1 VPDQGLSAA
10 FSGSF
15 PSAGGE
21 LAALIR
27 QFDWAKTSLGPLS
40 AWPQS
45 LKTVTDTLLRSPIPM
60 VLLWGEDGIM
70 IYNDAYSGFAGGRHP
85 KLLGSKVRD
94 GWAEVA
100 DFNDHVMKVGLN
112 GGTLVYKDQELT
124 LDRHGR
130 PEQVWMNLD
139 YSPVLNEAGQS
150 AGVIAIVVETTQRV
164 IAERTLKDRENDL
177 ARVQKIAR
185 IGGVVVDLRNAFD
198 NGRRSPEYR
207 EIHGLSPDAVDT
219 HDDWV
224 KRIHPEDRDRALHHF
239 LATVNGT
246 DARYSSEYRIVRP
259 SDGQVRWI
267 AAEAEIERDENGQ
280 PLRLVGAHM
289 DITER
294 TLAKELL
301 RESEERFRLIA
312 NSAPV
317 PMWVSKLDGTRG
329 FANQAYL
336 DFLGLEYQKA
346 IVFDWRKI
354 LHPDDQSRVV
364 RESVAGEASLKPFVL
379 EARYRRTDGAWRWMR
394 SESQPRWDPEGKHIG
409 FIGVAHDITTAKEA
423 ESELRRLN
431 ETLEQRIRQRTSQ
444 LESNEAQLRAIFE
457 TSNQYQGLLDLEGN
471 VIYAN
476 KTSLAGIQA
485 VAADVIGK
493 PYWDSRWFSATPGAS
508 EAVAAAFTAVK
519 RGESVR
525 TEMLLQLPTGD
536 RYFDFAM
543 RPVFD
548 QYGAVASV
556 LPEAVD
562 ITERR
567 QAEEALRQS
576 QKMEAVGQLTGGVA
590 HDFNNLLTIIRSA
603 TDFLRRRDLPED
615 RRRRYIDAISDTVDR
630 ASKLTGQLLAFA
642 RRQPLAPQ
650 VFDVGLQVEG
660 IAQLIRPLVGDR
672 IQIGLEIRDPECFA
686 MADVA
691 QFETSLINLA
701 VNSRDAMDGEGLI
714 SISIG
719 KADAIPASGTS
730 EKRNGK
736 FIAVSVA
743 DTGAGIAPDRLTA
756 IFEPFYTT
764 KEVGKG
770 TGLGLSQALGFAKQS
785 GGEIVVAS
793 VVGEGSTF
801 TIYLPQ
807 AEAPAT
813 YADIGAGN
821 IEAAISG
828 RGHRILVVEDNEDV
842 GRFSTELLQDLGYAT
857 RRADNARQALAL
869 IAADSSAFD
878 LVFSDV
884 IMPGMNGVELAIIIR
899 EQYPD
904 IPVVLT
910 SGYSSV
916 LAEHAH
922 QGFELIQ
929 KPYSVEALS
938 RTLRRAISE
947 RSPAD

>member
-1 VPDQGLSAA
+1 MPDEGISAG
-10 FSGSF
+10 SGGSF
-15 PSAGGE
+15 PSGGGE
-21 LAALIR
+21 LGALIR
-27 QFDWAKTSLGPLS
+27 QFDWTKTSLGPLS

-45 LKTVTDTLLRSPIPM
+45 LKTITDTLLRSPVPI
-60 VLLWGEDGIM
+60 VLLWGEDGVM

-85 KLLGSKVRD
+85 ELLGSKVRD

-100 DFNDHVMKVGLN
+100 DFNDHVMKVGLS
-112 GGTLVYKDQELT
+112 GGTLAYRDQELT
-124 LDRHGR
+124 LYRHGR

-139 YSPVLNEAGQS
+139 YSPVLNEAGQP
-150 AGVIAIVVETTQRV
+150 AGVMAIVVETTQRV
-164 IAERTLKDRENDL
+164 IAERTLKDRENEL
-177 ARVQKIAR
+177 ARVQRIAR
-185 IGGVVVDLRNAFD
+185 ICGVTVDLENGFD
-198 NGRRSPEYR
+198 NGRRTPEYL

-219 HDDWV
+219 HEDWV
-224 KRIHPEDRDRALHHF
+224 KRIHPEDRDRTLLHF
-239 LATVNGT
+239 RRTVNGA
-246 DARYSSEYRIVRP
+246 DARYSAEYRIVRP

-267 AAEAEIERDENGQ
+267 ACEAQIERDEKGK
-280 PLRLVGAHM
+280 PLRMVGAHI
-289 DITER
+289 DTTER

-317 PMWVSKLDGTRG
+317 PMWVSKLDGTRS

-336 DFLGLEYQKA
+336 DFLGLGYQKA

-354 LHPDDQSRVV
+354 LHPDDLSRIVG
-364 RESVAGEASLKPFVL
+364 ESLAGEASLQPFVL
-379 EARYRRTDGAWRWMR
+379 EARYRRADGAWRWMR
-394 SESQPRWDPEGKHIG
+394 SESQPRWDPAGKHIG
-409 FIGVAHDITTAKEA
+409 FIGVAHDITAAKEA
-423 ESELRRLN
+423 EGELRRLN
-431 ETLEQRIRQRTSQ
+431 ETLEQRIKERTSQ
-444 LESNEAQLRAIFE
+444 LNPTKRNCAPSLKPATSTRDCWICRA
-457 TSNQYQGLLDLEGN
+457 TLSTPTRRRWPGSRP
-471 VIYAN
+471 AWR
-476 KTSLAGIQA
+476 TSLASRFGIRSGFPRHRAPARSVFNGFAA
-485 VAADVIGK
+485 V
-493 PYWDSRWFSATPGAS
+493 RQ
-508 EAVAAAFTAVK
+508 
-519 RGESVR
+519 GESMR
-525 TEMLLQLPTGD
+525 TEMLLHLPIGD

-548 QYGAVASV
+548 QHGAVASV

-603 TDFLRRRDLPED
+603 TDFLRRRELTED

-642 RRQPLAPQ
+642 RRQPLTPE

-660 IAQLIRPLVGDR
+660 IAQLIRPLVGGR

-691 QFETSLINLA
+691 QFETTLINLA
-701 VNSRDAMDGEGLI
+701 VNSRDAMQGEGLI
-714 SISIG
+714 SIQVE

-730 EKRNGK
+730 ERRDGK
-736 FIAVSVA
+736 FIAISVK
-743 DTGAGIAPDRLTA
+743 DVGTGIPPEKLTA

-785 GGEIVVAS
+785 GGEIVAAS
-793 VVGEGSTF
+793 ALGEGSTF

-807 AEAPAT
+807 AEAPSRH
-813 YADIGAGN
+813 ADIASAHL
-821 IEAAISG
+821 EATASG

-857 RRADNARQALAL
+857 RRADNAKQALAL
-869 IAADSSAFD
+869 IAADQWAFD

-884 IMPGMNGVELAIIIR
+884 IMPGMNGVELATIIR
-899 EQYPD
+899 EQHPHL
-904 IPVVLT
+904 PVVLT

-916 LAEHAH
+916 LAENAH
-922 QGFELIQ
+922 HGFELIQ

-938 RTLRRAISE
+938 RTLRKAILE
-947 RSPAD
+947 RPPTN